1 MNGVQKSSKRKQPVS
16 AIWGIECDTDPKTN
30 AHWRLGYTYAI
41 QLTNWALASAPKHPI
56 LQQFLDRVAE
66 RAAEARMA
74 AQQTAGGKLSNLHFD
89 PLTRTGPA
97 AVTEAT
103 KAWLEEHEGLR
114 WNAMTGLKDDGKN
127 KLAGDVLILPMTGFR
142 YGLLDQISFPR
153 PNRVY
158 G

>member
-1 MNGVQKSSKRKQPVS
+1 
-16 AIWGIECDTDPKTN
+16 
-30 AHWRLGYTYAI
+30 
-41 QLTNWALASAPKHPI
+41 
-56 LQQFLDRVAE
+56 
-66 RAAEARMA
+66 MA